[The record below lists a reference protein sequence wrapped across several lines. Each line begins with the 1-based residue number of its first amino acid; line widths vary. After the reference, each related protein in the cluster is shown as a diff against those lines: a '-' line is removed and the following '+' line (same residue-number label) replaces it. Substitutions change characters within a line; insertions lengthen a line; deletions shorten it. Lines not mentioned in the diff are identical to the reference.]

1 MTTSLFENTETA
13 FEYQSTPGLKKAKF
27 LFQLFGNNTL
37 VSLGTSATNI
47 ALSLHLPISS
57 LFKITVFNHFC
68 GGENFAECTKT
79 IQFLSKFNVGSMLNY
94 GVELKETEEDFEKTI
109 LQTLESIAFAGKN
122 TQVKSICIKLTGF
135 GRFDL
140 FEKMDRKEILS
151 KNEEIEL
158 QSIKKRLDRL
168 CVAAKENDVVLYVD
182 AEESWIQDALDG
194 LVEEMMEKYNLQK
207 PVIFNT
213 IQLYRNDRLAFLE
226 RSIHIAKSKGYFYG
240 VKIVRGAYM
249 EKERER
255 ANAMGYPSPIHVD
268 KPSTDK
274 DFNAGMQ
281 LCFNHLDIVTVCVAS
296 QSEESN
302 LLAISLIDEMNIAR
316 NHPNILF
323 AQLLGM
329 GDNITFNMAKAGFNV
344 CKYLP
349 YGPVK
354 EVIPYLIRRAQENT
368 SVQGQMGRELKLI
381 LTELA
386 RRKKAGC

>member
-1 MTTSLFENTETA
+1 
-13 FEYQSTPGLKKAKF
+13 
-27 LFQLFGNNTL
+27 
-37 VSLGTSATNI
+37 
-47 ALSLHLPISS
+47 
-57 LFKITVFNHFC
+57 
-68 GGENFAECTKT
+68 
-79 IQFLSKFNVGSMLNY
+79 MLNY

-140 FEKMDRKEILS
+140 FEKMDRKEMLS
-151 KNEEIEL
+151 KNEAIEL

-255 ANAMGYPSPIHVD
+255 ANAMGYPSPIHID
-268 KPSTDK
+268 KHATDK

>member
-13 FEYQSTPGLKKAKF
+13 FVHQTTPALKKAKF

-37 VSLGTSATNI
+37 VNLGTSATNI

-68 GGENFAECTKT
+68 GGENFAECTNT
-79 IQFLSKFNVGSMLNY
+79 IQFLSQFNVGSMLNY
-94 GVELKETEEDFEKTI
+94 GVELKETEDDFEKTI

-122 TQVKSICIKLTGF
+122 KQVKSICIKLTGF
-135 GRFDL
+135 GRFGL
-140 FEKMDRKEILS
+140 FEKMDRKEALS
-151 KNEEIEL
+151 KNEEEEL
-158 QSIKKRLDRL
+158 QAVKNRFNRL
-168 CVAAKENDVVLYVD
+168 CASAKQNDVVLYVD

-194 LVEEMMEKYNLQK
+194 LVDEMMAKYNQQK
-207 PVIFNT
+207 PILFNT
-213 IQLYRNDRLAFLE
+213 VQLYRNDRLAFLE
-226 RSIHIAKSKGYFYG
+226 QSIKTAKSKGFYYG

-255 ANAMGYPSPIHVD
+255 AIEMGYPSPIHVD
-268 KPSTDK
+268 KSTTDK

-281 LCFNHLDIVTVCVAS
+281 LCFTNLDIVTVCVAS

-316 NHPNILF
+316 NHSNILF

-381 LTELA
+381 HTELA

>member
-13 FEYQSTPGLKKAKF
+13 FEYQSTPALKKAKF

-140 FEKMDRKEILS
+140 FEKMDRKEMLS

-268 KPSTDK
+268 NPSTDK

-281 LCFNHLDIVTVCVAS
+281 LCFNHLNIVTVCVAS